1 MLKIFTDKD
10 PDKDLDAIISSDDSD
25 DVGDS
30 DDHSDSSDGLDEINL
45 DSITEPEE
53 FSDLELPI
61 IPELFTEDPHTYG
74 HETYIAET
82 DITNSI
88 SHGDVILFQ
97 KNSHSVKFVSNEESY
112 FKMMVMWL
120 KGYRIF
126 VDENEFVFIG
136 TKVVNLALL
145 DLSFLTEYSMITER
159 SDRTIES
166 IINSLQANS

>member
-10 PDKDLDAIISSDDSD
+10 PEKDLDAIISSDDSD
-25 DVGDS
+25 DASDS
-30 DDHSDSSDGLDEINL
+30 DANKDSNDGLDEINL

-53 FSDLELPI
+53 FSDLELPV
-61 IPELFTEDPHTYG
+61 IPELFQENPPY
-74 HETYIAET
+74 HEYEPDNDEAHV
-82 DITNSI
+82 TNSI
-88 SHGDVILFQ
+88 EYGDVILFQ
-97 KNSHSVKFVSNEESY
+97 KSSHSVKFIANEESY

-145 DLSFLTEYSMITER
+145 NISFLTEYSIITKK

-166 IINSLQANS
+166 IINSLQANG